1 MARNADNNSSNCR
14 DAYGTSNGQNASRNK
29 TSNASGQD
37 TTGTNRN
44 AQETTGSNS
53 NGQNASR
60 NKTSNASG
68 QNKSGSN
75 SY

>member
-29 TSNASGQD
+29 TSNASGQ
-37 TTGTNRN
+37 
-44 AQETTGSNS
+44 
-53 NGQNASR
+53 
-60 NKTSNASG
+60 
-68 QNKSGSN
+68 NKSGSN